1 MKAGDRS
8 VGAVV
13 CAVLGAGFV
22 VAAVLLV
29 PWSPVPGGAPDA
41 VLATSVFEPEQVE
54 RAESFAWWARAWSWG
69 SLGVHLLAVALAG
82 FTRRGR
88 RLFSRLPGHW
98 LVQVVT
104 AVALL
109 EVGLRVLTL
118 PFAAAAHQHRLDHGL
133 STQPWAA
140 WLRDVAVGEAVSV
153 TATSIGL
160 VVVLGAA
167 RRWRRVWPAVVSGSL
182 MALVVAGSWLYP
194 VVVEP
199 LFNSFTPLPPGPLR
213 TQILEI
219 ADREGV
225 SVDDVLVADA
235 SRRTTSL
242 NAYVSGLDLPGAGET
257 RRVVVYD
264 TLVESLP
271 QDQALSVVAHEIAHA
286 RHDDVLIGTTLAAL
300 GLGAASGLLPMLIGR
315 RRQLGE
321 AAAVP
326 LLVALMAWGGV
337 LAAPV
342 ENGISRRIE
351 TRADVDALKATGDP
365 VAFGE
370 MQKML
375 ALRALADPTPP
386 SWSQWWWGS
395 HPTVLDRI
403 ALARSR
409 VTVP

>member
-1 MKAGDRS
+1 MKTGDRT

-13 CAVLGAGFV
+13 FAVGGVGFL
-22 VAAVLLV
+22 VASALLV

-41 VLATSVFEPEQVE
+41 VSAASVFAPEQVE
-54 RAESFAWWARAWSWG
+54 RAESFAWWARVWSWS
-69 SLGVHLLAVALAG
+69 SLAVHLVAVSVAG
-82 FTRRGR
+82 FTHRGR
-88 RLFSRLPGHW
+88 RLFARLPGRW
-98 LVQVVT
+98 FVQVVL

-109 EVGLRVLTL
+109 EIGLRVLTL
-118 PFAAAAHQHRLDHGL
+118 PFAAAAHEHRLDHGL
-133 STQPWAA
+133 STQSWSA
-140 WLRDVAVGEAVSV
+140 WVRDVAVGQAVSI

-167 RRWRRVWPAVVSGSL
+167 RHWRRAWPAVVGL
-182 MALVVAGSWLYP
+182 CMAALVVAGSWLYP

-199 LFNSFTPLPPGPLR
+199 LFNSFTPLPAGPLR
-213 TQILEI
+213 TQILEV
-219 ADREGV
+219 AEREGV

-242 NAYVSGLDLPGAGET
+242 NAYVSGLDLPGLGET

-286 RHDDVLIGTTLAAL
+286 RHDDVLIGTALGAL
-300 GLGAASGLLPMLIGR
+300 GLGAASGLLPMLLGR

-326 LLVALMAWGGV
+326 LLVALVAWGGV
-337 LAAPV
+337 VAAPV

-386 SWSQWWWGS
+386 AWSQWWWGS
-395 HPTVLDRI
+395 HPTVLERL
-403 ALARSR
+403 AL
-409 VTVP
+409 TG